1 MNATSTSHLSY
12 TLGLLKRS
20 LEIIVGLLVLG
31 VVFCVVAN
39 VFGRFVLNYSYVW
52 AEELSRVLFIWLV
65 LLGAGLGSLNNE
77 HVSVTFFKNLAP
89 TPLRKAFGILSALA
103 IYVVCICIL
112 VGFQELMSGY
122 ISVTPLL
129 KISKTLLYSAM
140 PVMAVLTLIANTIFL
155 FELLKRGRP

>member
-1 MNATSTSHLSY
+1 MPAIASPYLSSA
-12 TLGLLKRS
+12 LGLLKRS

-52 AEELSRVLFIWLV
+52 AEELSRLLFIWLV

-77 HVSVTFFKNLAP
+77 HVAVTFFRDKAP
-89 TPLRKAFGILSALA
+89 TPLRRVFGVLSVLVV
-103 IYVVCICIL
+103 YVVCVCIL
-112 VGFQELMSGY
+112 LGFQDLMAGY

-129 KISKTLLYSAM
+129 KIPKSVLYSAM
-140 PVMAVLTLIANTIFL
+140 PVMAVLALIANTL
-155 FELLKRGRP
+155 VLVQLLKRSPT